1 MSPTVILRCTYWM
14 CQCPWQ
20 CSSFGEGSVGPGPEG
35 LVTPYFAFS
44 PRAVPTAETPETCPT
59 WWIAS
64 RSSSSTL
71 QPQEGEEDERYIK
84 KHYITSKTST
94 IYKSS
99 VQLLS
104 VRYDSSLQTLVSEGF
119 IVFLY
124 YKYFC
129 DTLKDSFIRCIL
141 KWRKGVFRHLL
152 MHFMQ
157 PVNLPR
163 PTWTRFFVII

>member
-84 KHYITSKTST
+84 KNYITSKTST

-104 VRYDSSLQTLVSEGF
+104 VRYDSSLQTRVSEGF
-119 IVFLY
+119 IVF
-124 YKYFC
+124 
-129 DTLKDSFIRCIL
+129 FILQIFLWYTKGQFHQMYTEMEKRCFQTSSHAL
-141 KWRKGVFRHLL
+141 HATCKPPKT
-152 MHFMQ
+152 
-157 PVNLPR
+157 NLN
-163 PTWTRFFVII
+163 